1 MKNLKRLIVCA
12 LTLGMVV
19 AMSPVNML
27 AAENLP
33 TEQWDLGAARKGKD
47 IILENISI
55 QKLDNDVTCMVI
67 EGTQRNVTEN
77 TRGIP
82 EKTVV
87 KNFQFRYFDRNNI
100 LVAVFDVV
108 VTGVYDQ
115 TQNTAFLT
123 NISGT
128 FSGDLAYQF
137 AYSSSIS
144 GSAGYL
150 TIYLAYEYLHDYVF
164 NIATNGTISY
174 H

>member
-1 MKNLKRLIVCA
+1 
-12 LTLGMVV
+12 MVV

-27 AAENLP
+27 AAESVP
-33 TEQWDLGAARKGKD
+33 VEQRNLGAVHKGED
-47 IILENISI
+47 IILENISVH
-55 QKLDNDVTCMVI
+55 KLDNDVICMVI
-67 EGTQRNVTEN
+67 EGTQRDVTEN
-77 TRGIP
+77 MRGIP

-87 KNFQFRYFDRNNI
+87 KNFQFRYFDKNNI
-100 LVAVFDVV
+100 LIAVFNVA

-115 TQNTAFLT
+115 TQNSAFLT

-137 AYSSSIS
+137 AYSSTIS
-144 GSAGYL
+144 GSTGYV
-150 TIYLAYEYLHDYVF
+150 TIYLAYDYLHDYVF